1 MYKRQTQT
9 KYADPQL
16 MLPSVS
22 VSWLPAAGDRF
33 GAGSST
39 APVQLLVPLDKVP
52 AVIGALDN
60 EARITLVPV
69 PGSVRKSG
77 S

>member
-1 MYKRQTQT
+1 
-9 KYADPQL
+9 

-39 APVQLLVPLDKVP
+39 APVQACSCPGP
-52 AVIGALDN
+52 SSAVIGALDN